1 MKKFTKLFLALAMI
15 FVAANASAAL
25 KEYEVDTRY
34 TTIKDLEGKAF
45 YIVNETDGKALYG
58 TNNQNLGYDVYGAAT
73 NTSNSGYTW
82 KIEASAVDGCYRF
95 RLQTPAGEPYSIWGA
110 PGYLNT
116 NGSNAFVLGLQ
127 GTAPSPREGQDIE
140 NGAAWIVGVQ
150 GDGTFTLESKG
161 AEGKYLKDN
170 NGTSTTATKFTF
182 CTLKEKESTD
192 PLATE
197 KGELQDA
204 IDLGKLKN
212 AFAKT
217 AASFA
222 VLTSA
227 ITAGEA
233 EVVKNSPETDAEKL
247 GACKQAILDAIDGL
261 VLENGYTNLTT
272 DMYYSWNSN
281 TKPTEKSST
290 GCDYVLNVSTG
301 GVYGDC
307 ANVGYLNFADI
318 SDFDK
323 LYVLINAGEARVQMN
338 RETDGGTTHV
348 AYRSA
353 AVSEVNFATEKA
365 KDGVLEGFDY
375 VHLNAIKDNW
385 GGLTVNGMLL
395 YREITVTS
403 AGYATFGSLYKNAKP
418 NSVTAYAA
426 KYNSS
431 TKEVVLTEVENVPAG
446 KGVIIEGSAGSYAPT
461 FDVEASAI
469 DSDLEVSN
477 GTVTGDGSTIFVLG
491 NGESGIGFYKLKEG
505 NVLEAGKAYLKI
517 PGGISS
523 ARGIRMVYKN
533 SITDVNEVK
542 AQKQGAKGVYYNL
555 SGQRVSHPTKGLYI
569 VDGKVVSFN

>member
-1 MKKFTKLFLALAMI
+1 MSGKNFAI
-15 FVAANASAAL
+15 
-25 KEYEVDTRY
+25 VD
-34 TTIKDLEGKAF
+34 ESVSKA
-45 YIVNETDGKALYG
+45 IYG
-58 TNNQNLGYDVYGAAT
+58 SVNQNVGYDVYATAFLETNAAIHFRLVAAT
-73 NTSNSGYTW
+73 GDGVS
-82 KIEASAVDGCYRF
+82 GCYY
-95 RLQTPAGEPYSIWGA
+95 LQSVKADGTDYSIWGG
-110 PGYLNT
+110 GYLNT
-116 NGSNAFVLGLQ
+116 TPEGGNNCVFIMGLNSQ
-127 GTAPSPREGQDIE
+127 NGQDCL
-140 NGAAWIVGVQ
+140 NGAVWEITEETG
-150 GDGTFTLESKG
+150 GTFSIKNKG
-161 AEGKYLKDN
+161 TGKYLKDN
-170 NGTSTTATKFTF
+170 GPALNDGKTYFSLY
-182 CTLKEKESTD
+182 TLKEHVDED

-197 KGELQDA
+197 KADLQDA
-204 IDLGKLKN
+204 IDKGKLQN
-212 AFAKT
+212 SFAKT
-217 AASFA
+217 AASFE

-233 EVVKNSPETDAEKL
+233 EVVKNSPDTDAEKL

-272 DMYYSWNSN
+272 NMYKTWDSA
-281 TKPTEKSST
+281 TAPTTSEDA
-290 GCDYVLNVSTG
+290 GCDYVLNESTG
-301 GVYGDC
+301 QPYGDSS
-307 ANVGYLNFADI
+307 VKWYHYADM
-318 SDFDK
+318 SDFTS
-323 LYVLINAGEARVQMN
+323 LTILAPAGTPRIMMN
-338 RETDGGTTHV
+338 REEGEPDGGDYVEITTAPTDGKVT
-348 AYRSA
+348 
-353 AVSEVNFATEKA
+353 VNLTNY
-365 KDGVLEGFDY
+365 DY
-375 VHLNAIKDNW
+375 AHMNAIKGANW
-385 GGLTVNGMLL
+385 ANVTVTGMYL

-461 FDVEASAI
+461 FDVEASNI

-523 ARGIRMVYKN
+523 ARGIRMVYN

-542 AQKQGAKGVYYNL
+542 AQVKKQGAKGVYYNL
-555 SGQRVSHPTKGLYI
+555 SGQRVSKPTKGLYI